1 MSTSYVQLLFTL
13 EPVEPASEILMA
25 ELAQIGFESFV
36 ELEHGLEAYIPQ
48 TDFLEESLQEVT
60 LLKNPEFS
68 IEYSINTL
76 APKNWNEVWESDF
89 KPIVVDERCAVRADF
104 HEPIAVDYELIIT
117 PKMSFGTGHHQTTY
131 MMLQHIL
138 DLDLKGTSV
147 LDMGCGT
154 GVLAILAVKK
164 GAHTADA
171 IDIEPWCYEN
181 TKENALLNVCKN
193 IHVYEGDARLLDGK
207 KYDLIIANINKNVL
221 LHDIPTYASCLHANG
236 TLLLSGFYAAD
247 LEDISR
253 VCTSAD
259 LEYIS
264 HLERAHWVA
273 VKFTKQ

>member
-1 MSTSYVQLLFTL
+1 MSTTYVQLLFTL
-13 EPVEPASEILMA
+13 EPVQPTSEILMA

-48 TDFLEESLQEVT
+48 TDFKEESLQEVT

-68 IEYSINTL
+68 IEYTTNTI

-89 KPIVVDERCAVRADF
+89 KPIVVDNRCAVRADF
-104 HEPIAVDYELIIT
+104 HEPITADYELIIT

-138 DLDLKGTSV
+138 DLELEGASV

-164 GAHTADA
+164 GARSADA
-171 IDIEPWCYEN
+171 IDIEPWCFEN
-181 TKENALLNVCKN
+181 TQE
-193 IHVYEGDARLLDGK
+193 
-207 KYDLIIANINKNVL
+207 NVL
-221 LHDIPTYASCLHANG
+221 LHDIPTYASCLNAKG

-247 LEDISR
+247 IEDIKR
-253 VCTSAD
+253 VCASVQ
-259 LEYIS
+259 LEYTS
-264 HLERAHWVA
+264 HLERENWVA
-273 VKFTKQ
+273 VKFSKQ

>member
-48 TDFLEESLQEVT
+48 TDFKEESLQEVT

-68 IEYSINTL
+68 IEYTTNTI

-89 KPIVVDERCAVRADF
+89 NPIVVDNRCVVRADF
-104 HEPIAVDYELIIT
+104 HEPIAADYELIIT

-131 MMLQHIL
+131 MMLKHVL
-138 DLDLKGTSV
+138 DLELEGASV

-154 GVLAILAVKK
+154 GVLAILAIKK
-164 GAHTADA
+164 GARSADA
-171 IDIEPWCYEN
+171 IDIEPWCFEN
-181 TKENALLNVCKN
+181 TQENVLLNACKA
-193 IHVYEGDARLLDGK
+193 IQAYEGDARLLIGK
-207 KYDLIIANINKNVL
+207 KYDVIIANINKNVL
-221 LHDIPTYASCLHANG
+221 LQDIPTYASCLNAKG

-247 LEDISR
+247 IEDIKR
-253 VCTSAD
+253 VCTSVQ
-259 LEYIS
+259 LGYTS
-264 HLERAHWVA
+264 HLEREHWVA

>member
-1 MSTSYVQLLFTL
+1 
-13 EPVEPASEILMA
+13 
-25 ELAQIGFESFV
+25 
-36 ELEHGLEAYIPQ
+36 
-48 TDFLEESLQEVT
+48 LQEVT

-171 IDIEPWCYEN
+171 IDIEPWCFEN

-193 IHVYEGDARLLDGK
+193 IQVYEGDSRLLDGK